1 MEDGE
6 DGLDRRLNELG
17 ERLAERKT
25 AADRAGD
32 KARGADKSA
41 YSQAIK
47 VSSEFVAGIIAGA
60 LIGYLVD
67 WLAGTTPWGMII
79 FLLLGFCAAVLN
91 VMRALGM
98 VATPQP
104 KKRGDEKK

>member
-1 MEDGE
+1 MSDDHE
-6 DGLDRRLNELG
+6 DGLDKRLDELG
-17 ERLAERKT
+17 ERLVQQK
-25 AADRAGD
+25 AATNRAGE

-47 VSSEFVAGIIAGA
+47 VSSEFVAGIVAGA

-67 WLAGTTPWGMII
+67 WLAGTGPWGMII

-91 VMRALGM
+91 VMRSLGM

-104 KKRGDEKK
+104 RKKDKR

>member
-79 FLLLGFCAAVLN
+79 FLLLGFAAAVLN

-104 KKRGDEKK
+104 KKRGGEKK

>member
-1 MEDGE
+1 MEDGD
-6 DGLDRRLNELG
+6 DGLDRRLNDLG
-17 ERLAERKT
+17 ERLAKRKT

-47 VSSEFVAGIIAGA
+47 VSSEFIAGIVAGA
-60 LIGYLVD
+60 LIGYLID
-67 WLAGTTPWGMII
+67 TLAGTGPWGLVI

-91 VMRALGM
+91 VMRALGK

-104 KKRGDEKK
+104 RKPDDDRT